1 MNFQK
6 IPPVYTSDQLLDL
19 AFGKARKKNKAKKI
33 EGERLEIYQK
43 KECSK
48 LDIIKD
54 NMSDRLQQI
63 LADFPSFDS
72 MNNFYNKLVRLT
84 LDYSELKKSLGAVNW
99 ALKTLRVLHKDYV
112 RKIAKTQDISKV
124 ISLSKEFYG
133 RISSIIKQINPNLH
147 FLERARRIMR
157 TYPDVKEIFTVCVYG
172 FPNVGKTTLLNKLT
186 SAKGVVAEYAFTT
199 KTINSGF
206 FEHKGIKIQVFDV
219 PGTLGRADKM
229 NNIELQAD
237 LVVSELADIIIYVI
251 DLTESCGYSVES
263 QEKLLKKLKD
273 KKVLIYLSKSDLL
286 SEEVSH
292 KHKHYTIEEIKEKIF
307 DMALK
312 FPRTEKTFKSTED
325 M

>member
-186 SAKGVVAEYAFTT
+186 GAQAKVASYAFTT
-199 KTINSGF
+199 QTINSGF
-206 FEHKGIKIQVFDV
+206 VTLDGTKIQVLDV
-219 PGTLGRADKM
+219 PGTLARDDKM
-229 NNIELQAD
+229 NLIEIQAE
-237 LVVSELADIIIYVI
+237 LVRKELANIIVYVF
-251 DLTESCGYSVES
+251 DVTESSGYSLEK
-263 QEKLLKKLKD
+263 QEQLFKKLGKD
-273 KKVLIYLSKSDLL
+273 KKVLVYLSKQDIASPDQLKDL
-286 SEEVSH
+286 
-292 KHKHYTIEEIKEKIF
+292 KHDIVDLAQLKEQIKALAAKEK
-307 DMALK
+307 L
-312 FPRTEKTFKSTED
+312 
-325 M
+325 